1 MSYLVLARKW
11 RPKRFAELVGQEHV
25 VRALTNALSTGR
37 VHHAFLFTGTRGVG
51 KTTIARIFAKSLNC
65 EQGTSA
71 DPCGECNACRDID
84 AGRFIDLLEID
95 AASNTGVDD
104 VREVI
109 DNAQYMPSRGRV
121 KVYLIDEVHML
132 SKSAFNALLKT
143 LEEPPG
149 HVKFL
154 LATTDPQKLPVTV
167 LSRCLQFNLKR
178 LDEQQIAGQMTRIL
192 AAEAIAAEDSAIRQ
206 LAKAADGSLRDG
218 LSLLDQAIAYS
229 GAGSADAA
237 GDGQAL
243 QGAAVAAMLGSVDRT
258 RVGAVLAAL
267 ADGDGRRLLDEVATL
282 AEFSPDWG
290 NVLESLGDALHRI
303 QVRQLVPDAAVE
315 ADGVDVDGLAA
326 QLRPELVQLWY
337 QMCLSGRRDLPL
349 APSPRAG
356 FEMSALRM
364 LAFRPGAGGDA
375 APPSGSG
382 GRGEPA
388 RSANA
393 NAAAQ
398 AAAAM
403 REMGAA
409 PGAAN
414 AAAPTPSAT
423 LPAAP
428 AATPPAEARA
438 PLSVRE
444 APAEYRVHKPVQ
456 DRNDA
461 PPWAP
466 DPAKPAAPVREAANA
481 APKPTPAARVNPFAD
496 DLREAAPKPAPAA
509 RANPFEDDPREA
521 AANAAPK
528 PVPAARANPFADDP
542 REAAP
547 DAAPKPVP
555 AARANPFADDPR
567 EAALNAAPKPTVAA
581 RANPFEDDPREAAA
595 NAAPPPAVAARSNPF
610 EDPAPQPVAAVRA
623 NPFADDSR
631 AAAPEPA
638 PKPAAPARAHP
649 FEDDPRDADS
659 VLAAA
664 SARGPLF
671 EDDPRDA
678 PVPRTSAPA
687 PVAVSAVPP
696 APAAR
701 EDLLAAAAPIT
712 MPARAA
718 ASVAGAGIADDDAWH
733 ALIDGSGLR
742 GPARILAEHAA
753 FIGYADGVLS
763 LALGPNDEHL
773 KAPALV
779 KLVAEALTARLG
791 ATPQIRFDAAPAG
804 AANGGSVHERNLRA
818 RDERQ
823 ARAEDM
829 FMNDPD
835 VRRLIE
841 QYGAKVVP
849 DSIRPFDEP

>member
-192 AAEAIAAEDSAIRQ
+192 AAEAIPVEDAAIRQ

-229 GAGSADAA
+229 GAGSAGGA
-237 GDGQAL
+237 GGEQAL

-258 RVGAVLAAL
+258 RVGAVLSAL
-267 ADGDGRRLLDEVATL
+267 AEGDGRRLLDEVATL

-337 QMCLSGRRDLPL
+337 QMSLGGRRDLPL
-349 APSPRAG
+349 APSRA
-356 FEMSALRM
+356 R
-364 LAFRPGAGGDA
+364 FRDERA
-375 APPSGSG
+375 AHA
-382 GRGEPA
+382 RVPA
-388 RSANA
+388 RWVAMPRRRRARAVAANRRA
-393 NAAAQ
+393 RNAAAQ

-403 REMGAA
+403 REMGGGARPRPRRRRPRWRCAKRAGLCRRRERQRRCAA
-409 PGAAN
+409 VGAAGAGN
-414 AAAPTPSAT
+414 GARRQRVC
-423 LPAAP
+423 
-428 AATPPAEARA
+428 AEARG
-438 PLSVRE
+438 RTE
-444 APAEYRVHKPVQ
+444 ARG
-456 DRNDA
+456 R
-461 PPWAP
+461 
-466 DPAKPAAPVREAANA
+466 
-481 APKPTPAARVNPFAD
+481 AARESDA
-496 DLREAAPKPAPAA
+496 RGRAPRALPAM
-509 RANPFEDDPREA
+509 
-521 AANAAPK
+521 
-528 PVPAARANPFADDP
+528 
-542 REAAP
+542 
-547 DAAPKPVP
+547 
-555 AARANPFADDPR
+555 
-567 EAALNAAPKPTVAA
+567 
-581 RANPFEDDPREAAA
+581 
-595 NAAPPPAVAARSNPF
+595 SNPF
-610 EDPAPQPVAAVRA
+610 EDV
-623 NPFADDSR
+623 
-631 AAAPEPA
+631 
-638 PKPAAPARAHP
+638 
-649 FEDDPRDADS
+649 PRDA
-659 VLAAA
+659 
-664 SARGPLF
+664 
-671 EDDPRDA
+671 
-678 PVPRTSAPA
+678 A
-687 PVAVSAVPP
+687 PVAVPKRAAGARQPVRGRRARRGAGRGAEARRRRAPIRSRTPRATRRRSRRRSPRRRSAPIRSRTRRATRRRSRRRSPRRRARQPVRGRPARSGAGRRVEAGAGGRRQSVRGRPARCRPARRRVVRARPDVRGRPARRRRRARAMAPPVPVAPP

-701 EDLLAAAAPIT
+701 GDILAPAEPIT

-718 ASVAGAGIADDDAWH
+718 PAGAAAIADDGAWH

-753 FIGYADGVLS
+753 FLGYAGGVLT

-773 KAPALV
+773 KAPALI
-779 KLVAEALTARLG
+779 KLVADALAAPLG
-791 ATPQIRFDAAPAG
+791 APPQIRFETAADSAG
-804 AANGGSVHERNLRA
+804 HGNGESVHARNLRA

-823 ARAEDM
+823 ARAEDV

-841 QYGAKVVP
+841 QYGARLVP
-849 DSIRPFDEP
+849 DSIRPFDEA